1 MLIVTDGQARYSWS
15 FQIMQDGSLNNGEPF
30 YRLEM
35 PETGWMSGV
44 ARVAEDSH
52 GQVYF
57 ATPLGIQICEANGRV
72 SQILNP
78 PQPGA
83 ISSLTFAGRDPDWLY
98 IAEDGKL
105 FRRPVKV
112 TGAKNWEP
120 LKPPTPPL

>member
-1 MLIVTDGQARYSWS
+1 MA
-15 FQIMQDGSLNNGEPF
+15 DGSLGNGEPF

-35 PETGWMSGV
+35 PETSWMSGV
-44 ARVAEDSH
+44 AGVTEDSL

-78 PQPGA
+78 PAPGA
-83 ISSLTFAGRDPDWLY
+83 VTGVTFAGRDANWLY
-98 IAEDGKL
+98 ITTGGKL

-112 TGAKNWEP
+112 TGAKSWEP
-120 LKPPTPPL
+120 AKPPKPPL